1 MNDSTTPLWL
11 QVPEPSDLVK
21 AFGSA
26 VDVPAF
32 GGRLEVNWAPGARV
46 TSAGG
51 LVYFATFL
59 KATGLFDRLCAD
71 FPVEYASNNASS
83 KRDIVGTAVL
93 AILLGKTRY
102 VHIEAIRH
110 DEAAK
115 ELLGLDEIVSDAT
128 VRRAFKRG
136 SERELDEWLSR
147 HEREVYEVLLSFKY
161 ILDIDNTVKPIYGHQ
176 EGAELGYNPTKP
188 GRPSHNYH
196 SFFIG
201 RARISLGVEVLPG
214 KQHSGR
220 CGMKRL
226 WALIDSLPPHLW
238 PSLLRGDVG
247 YGSDAVMCEA
257 ESRGIVYLFKI
268 RRSTYVRRL
277 FKTLADGAGWS
288 DCGFG
293 WQAAEV
299 SLRLDG
305 WARGRRVLFIRRPAE
320 KRVEVVEPKRR
331 RRKRTPSPKDG
342 VVVPTVPG
350 RLKQEEFE
358 FVEEHGRGGHLAA
371 LPRQGRLREQ
381 LRRVQEP
388 VGLGGVHH
396 PQAEAVQGDGAA
408 HRNRRQL
415 VERVLPPCRS
425 DGPPRGDNLA
435 PGVHVDHGPY
445 RRERAKANNP
455 SHFHACRFDAD
466 SAGVGHGRG
475 VLQVARFNCRA
486 VGRKD
491 ALDNRRPLRF
501 SQNTASRPRI
511 EPLVRAQVARRTHFD
526 WTKPGLASEAGR
538 AALSRREK
546 TPQLRFN

>member
-26 VDVPAF
+26 VDGPAF
-32 GGRLEVNWAPGARV
+32 GGRLEVSWVPGARV
-46 TSAGG
+46 TSVGG

-161 ILDIDNTVKPIYGHQ
+161 ILDVDNTVKPVYGHQ

-214 KQHSGR
+214 RQHSGR

-226 WALIDSLPPHLW
+226 WALIDSLPPRLW
-238 PSLLRGDVG
+238 PALLRGDVG

-257 ESRGIVYLFKI
+257 ESRGVVYLFKI
-268 RRSTYVRRL
+268 RRSTHVRRL
-277 FKTLADGAGWS
+277 FKSLADGAGWS

-293 WQAAEV
+293 WQAVEV

-305 WARGRRVLFIRRPAE
+305 WARSRRVLFIRRPAE
-320 KRVEVVEPKRR
+320 KKVEVAEPKRR

-358 FVEEHGRGGHLAA
+358 FVKDFKGREWDYCALVTNDAGMDAA
-371 LPRQGRLREQ
+371 AISQ
-381 LRRVQEP
+381 LYR
-388 VGLGGVHH
+388 
-396 PQAEAVQGDGAA
+396 D
-408 HRNRRQL
+408 
-415 VERVLPPCRS
+415 
-425 DGPPRGDNLA
+425 RGD
-435 PGVHVDHGPY
+435 
-445 RRERAKANNP
+445 
-455 SHFHACRFDAD
+455 C
-466 SAGVGHGRG
+466 
-475 VLQVARFNCRA
+475 
-486 VGRKD
+486 
-491 ALDNRRPLRF
+491 
-501 SQNTASRPRI
+501 
-511 EPLVRAQVARRTHFD
+511 
-526 WTKPGLASEAGR
+526 
-538 AALSRREK
+538 
-546 TPQLRFN
+546 

>member
-1 MNDSTTPLWL
+1 MNGSTTPLRL

-32 GGRLEVNWAPGARV
+32 GGRLEVSWVPGARV
-46 TSAGG
+46 TSVGG

-128 VRRAFKRG
+128 VRRAFRRG

-176 EGAELGYNPTKP
+176 EGAELGYNPVKP

-226 WALIDSLPPHLW
+226 WALVDSLPPRLW

-247 YGSDAVMCEA
+247 YGSDAVMREA
-257 ESRGIVYLFKI
+257 ESRGVVYLFKI
-268 RRSTYVRRL
+268 RRSARVRSL
-277 FKTLADGAGWS
+277 FKSLADGAGWS
-288 DCGFG
+288 DCGLG
-293 WQAAEV
+293 WQAVEV

-305 WARGRRVLFIRRPAE
+305 WARGRRVLFVRRPAQKKAE
-320 KRVEVVEPKRR
+320 EVEPKRR

-358 FVEEHGRGGHLAA
+358 FVKDFKGREWDYCALVTNDARMDAAAISQLYRDRGDCENNFDEFKNQWGWAGFTTHKLKPCKVMARLIAIVANWWNVFCRLAD
-371 LPRQGRLREQ
+371 PT
-381 LRRVQEP
+381 
-388 VGLGGVHH
+388 
-396 PQAEAVQGDGAA
+396 A
-408 HRNRRQL
+408 HREAITSRPAYMSIMGRIVESGRRRTIHL
-415 VERVLPPCRS
+415 TS
-425 DGPPRGDNLA
+425 T
-435 PGVHVDHGPY
+435 H
-445 RRERAKANNP
+445 
-455 SHFHACRFDAD
+455 AD
-466 SAGVGHGRG
+466 STLIR
-475 VLQVARFNCRA
+475 R
-486 VGRKD
+486 
-491 ALDNRRPLRF
+491 ALDTVAAFFRWLG
-501 SQNTASRPRI
+501 STAGQ
-511 EPLVRAQVARRTHFD
+511 LD
-526 WTKPGLASEAGR
+526 
-538 AALSRREK
+538 EK
-546 TPQLRFN
+546 TRWTLVVRCAFRRILLPDPALKPLYALK

>member
-11 QVPEPSDLVK
+11 QAPEPSDLVK

-128 VRRAFKRG
+128 VRRAFRRG

-161 ILDIDNTVKPIYGHQ
+161 ILDVDNTVKPVYGHQ

-214 KQHSGR
+214 RQHSGR

-226 WALIDSLPPHLW
+226 WALIDSLPPRLW
-238 PSLLRGDVG
+238 PALLRGDVG

-257 ESRGIVYLFKI
+257 ESRGVVYLFKI
-268 RRSTYVRRL
+268 RRSTHVRRL
-277 FKTLADGAGWS
+277 FKSLADGAGWS

-293 WQAAEV
+293 WQAVEV

-305 WARGRRVLFIRRPAE
+305 WARSRRVLFIRRPAE
-320 KRVEVVEPKRR
+320 KKVEVAEPKRR

-358 FVEEHGRGGHLAA
+358 FVKDFKGREWDYCALVTNDAGMDAAAISQLYRDRGDCENNFDEFKNQWGWAGFTTHKLKPCKVMARLIAIVANWWNVFCRLAD
-371 LPRQGRLREQ
+371 PT
-381 LRRVQEP
+381 
-388 VGLGGVHH
+388 
-396 PQAEAVQGDGAA
+396 A
-408 HRNRRQL
+408 HREATTSRPAYMSIMGRIVESGRRRTIHL
-415 VERVLPPCRS
+415 TS
-425 DGPPRGDNLA
+425 T
-435 PGVHVDHGPY
+435 H
-445 RRERAKANNP
+445 
-455 SHFHACRFDAD
+455 AD
-466 SAGVGHGRG
+466 STLIQR
-475 VLQVARFNCRA
+475 
-486 VGRKD
+486 
-491 ALDNRRPLRF
+491 ALDMVAAFFRWLG
-501 SQNTASRPRI
+501 STAGQ
-511 EPLVRAQVARRTHFD
+511 LD
-526 WTKPGLASEAGR
+526 
-538 AALSRREK
+538 EK
-546 TPQLRFN
+546 TRWAIVVRCAFRRILLPDPALKPLYALK